1 MIANQVGKRYAEAI
15 YEVAEAE
22 NNIKEVYEVLNSI
35 MELYKTDVDFRNFIT
50 NPLLKKEQKKEAL
63 RKIFSGV
70 SETVLNIPFYLLD
83 KGRIADIREIVS
95 EFVKIDYAKNHILDV
110 EATFAVELTEEQK
123 EKLIKKLEN
132 KTGKKIKLVVNV
144 DKSLI
149 GGGII
154 KIGDEI
160 TDGSIRR
167 QLETLAQR

>member
-1 MIANQVGKRYAEAI
+1 MIGNQIGKRYAEAI
-15 YEVAEAE
+15 YNVAEAKNE
-22 NNIKEVYEVLNSI
+22 VKAVYEVLNSI

-50 NPLLKKEQKKEAL
+50 HPLIKEDEKKETLK
-63 RKIFSGV
+63 KIFSESNDGV
-70 SETVLNIPFYLLD
+70 EILFYILE
-83 KGRIADIREIVS
+83 KGRIAQIREIVA
-95 EFVKIDYAKNHILDV
+95 EYVKIDYSKNQILDV

-123 EKLIKKLEN
+123 ERLSKNLEN

-144 DKSLI
+144 DKTLI

-167 QLETLAQR
+167 QLETLTQK

>member
-1 MIANQVGKRYAEAI
+1 MIANQVGKRYADAI
-15 YEVAEAE
+15 YSIADAE
-22 NNIKEVYEVLNSI
+22 NNVKAVYEILNSI

-50 NPLLKKEQKKEAL
+50 HPLLKVEQKKEAL
-63 RKIFSGV
+63 RKIFSDADD
-70 SETVLNIPFYLLD
+70 SVLRIPFYILE
-83 KGRIADIREIVS
+83 KGRMNDIREIVA

-110 EATFAVELTEEQK
+110 EATFAIELNQEQK
-123 EKLIKKLEN
+123 DKLIKKLEN

-154 KIGDEI
+154 RIRDQV

-167 QLETLAQR
+167 QLETLTQK

>member
-15 YEVAEAE
+15 YSVAEA
-22 NNIKEVYEVLNSI
+22 NNNVKAVYEVLNSI

-50 NPLLKKEQKKEAL
+50 HPLLKVAQKKEAL
-63 RKIFSGV
+63 GKIFTDAD
-70 SETVLNIPFYLLD
+70 ENTLD
-83 KGRIADIREIVS
+83 ILYYILEKGRIGEIREIVA
-95 EFVKIDYAKNHILDV
+95 EFVKIDYAKNQILDV
-110 EATFAVELTEEQK
+110 EATFAVELNEEQK
-123 EKLIKKLEN
+123 DKLIKKLEN

-154 KIGDEI
+154 RIGDQV

-167 QLETLAQR
+167 QLETLTQK

>member
-1 MIANQVGKRYAEAI
+1 MIANQVGKRYADAI
-15 YEVAEAE
+15 YSIADAE
-22 NNIKEVYEVLNSI
+22 NNVKAVYEILNSI

-50 NPLLKKEQKKEAL
+50 HPLLKVEQKKEAL
-63 RKIFSGV
+63 RKIFSDADD
-70 SETVLNIPFYLLD
+70 SVLRIPFYILE
-83 KGRIADIREIVS
+83 KGRMNDIREIVA

-110 EATFAVELTEEQK
+110 EATFAIELNQEQK
-123 EKLIKKLEN
+123 DKLIKKLEN

-154 KIGDEI
+154 RIGDQV

-167 QLETLAQR
+167 QLETLTQK